1 MKNGIVISETQIQL
15 IRKHA
20 AEAEHK
26 RQLSPEVLQLIYEQQ
41 WLKIMEPEVCEGL
54 AWSLPAVVHSFE
66 SLAYADGNV
75 GWCVNLGAGANL
87 FSGYLNAGRAKT
99 IFSPATTWCA
109 GSGAISGR
117 AVKTTGGWRLSG
129 RWKYA
134 SGSAHA
140 SHFTANGYL
149 FDEHNKAIT
158 ENGEPVFRSFILPA
172 KNVQIIDTWHTS
184 GLKASSSHD
193 FAVDNIFIPD
203 EQAFTLT
210 KPSTFAKEAIFS
222 FPFDALAVVN
232 MACMPTGMALH
243 FLELFEQLMNSKK
256 PLHSDKPLGQQPLV
270 QQQFEQCRNS
280 LQIARTEMYESLN
293 KAWQPFSEG
302 HSASSGDLNILKN
315 KARIAAQVALET
327 VHQLFPFCGMTIIY
341 QDAELNK
348 VWRDISVAGQHYL
361 LSPIFR

>member
-1 MKNGIVISETQIQL
+1 MMNDIVIREAQIQL

-20 AEAEHK
+20 AEAEQS

-41 WLKIMEPEVCEGL
+41 WLKIMEPPVCGGL
-54 AWSLPAVVHSFE
+54 FRSLPAIVRLFE
-66 SLAYADGNV
+66 TLAYADGNV

-87 FSGYLNAGRAKT
+87 FSGYLNAGTAKA

-117 AVKTTGGWRLSG
+117 AVKTTGGWHLSG

-134 SGSAHA
+134 SGSAYA

-149 FDEHNKAIT
+149 FDKQNKAIT
-158 ENGEPVFRSFILPA
+158 ENGEPAFRSFIFPA
-172 KNVQIIDTWHTS
+172 ELVQIIDTWHTS
-184 GLKASSSHD
+184 GLRASSSND
-193 FAVDNIFIPD
+193 FAVEDIFIPE

-210 KPSTFAKEAIFS
+210 KPSAFAKEAIFN
-222 FPFDALAVVN
+222 FPFDALAVIN

-243 FLELFEQLMNSKK
+243 FLELFEQLMDSKT
-256 PLHSDKPLGQQPLV
+256 PLHSDKKLGQQPLIR
-270 QQQFEQCRNS
+270 QQFEQCQS
-280 LQIARTEMYESLN
+280 LLQTTRTDMYEALD

-302 HSASSGDLNILKN
+302 HSAGTDELNALKT
-315 KARIAAQVALET
+315 KARRAAQVALEI

-361 LSPIFR
+361 LSPMAR